1 MTHPTMNTETQVAP
15 DVATQNPTSDD
26 IAPQTQDVA
35 NPETSADG
43 THNDTARPDEATDA
57 DKSVKRLQRRI
68 DRVTAARYQAE
79 AEARQLRERIAQYE
93 QRQTQPQEGQQDAH
107 LDPARFDELVS
118 TRASE
123 IAKVNEVAAKSNRT
137 FEAGVKAHGE
147 AFRESIATVIDEAG
161 PLINQRGM
169 PTPLGEAILD
179 SDAPDTLLHY
189 LGQNPDVAA
198 SLEGL
203 SAAQLGR
210 RIARIEGEMT
220 AKPVSKVP
228 RALTPVTPMGTS
240 ASKAESQMTD
250 AEWYAARKRNKS

>member
-1 MTHPTMNTETQVAP
+1 MTIETQVAP

-35 NPETSADG
+35 TPETSAETPPVD
-43 THNDTARPDEATDA
+43 AAKSEKDEASKIA
-57 DKSVKRLQRRI
+57 ARMERRI
-68 DRVTAARYQAE
+68 GRVTAARYQAE
-79 AEARQLRERIAQYE
+79 AEARQLRERLAQYE
-93 QRQTQPQEGQQDAH
+93 QRQAQPQEGHEDAR
-107 LDPARFDELVS
+107 LDPARIDELVS

-147 AFRESIATVIDEAG
+147 AFRESIAAVIDEAG
-161 PLINQRGM
+161 PLINQRGL

-179 SDAPDTLLHY
+179 SDAPDALLHY

-203 SAAQLGR
+203 SATQLGR
-210 RIARIEGEMT
+210 RIDRIEREMT
-220 AKPVSKVP
+220 AKPISKLP